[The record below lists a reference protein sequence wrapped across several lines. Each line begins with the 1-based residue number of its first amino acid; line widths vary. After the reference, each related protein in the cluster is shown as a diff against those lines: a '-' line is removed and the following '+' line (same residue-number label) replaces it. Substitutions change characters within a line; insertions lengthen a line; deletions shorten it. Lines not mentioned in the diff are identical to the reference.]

1 MSKIVKIEDF
11 YLKKSPTNIMGE
23 YFDPGEETVLV
34 LDRFATV
41 LVLERFPLT
50 VGSVF
55 GG

>member
-23 YFDPGEETVLV
+23 YFDPASVGE
-34 LDRFATV
+34 TV

-50 VGSVF
+50 VSSTVGW
-55 GG
+55 